1 LIASD
6 PFIGLLERPEFKR
19 RWASASWES
28 LEKEAL
34 RGFVLDRLEEPGLWS
49 ESSGPRVLSVA
60 QLADRVRGD
69 VDLVEALRLL
79 AGAVEVD
86 VAGEL
91 GSLLSSEAVPF
102 LAALR
107 YKDSGLRVRAEWES
121 VWALQRREDA
131 GEKVSIPVPPK
142 YKPVDFRKTSYWQA
156 RGKLD
161 VPKERFVLYPGAGR
175 AGDSSAVVG
184 WAGWDHLE
192 QARALATLIFERQQ
206 HESWSGEQVL
216 PLVAGLVEL
225 EPWLHQWFDPVDPLF
240 GGSPAA
246 YLTGLIDQ
254 QLSAAGKTRDDC
266 KAWRP
271 T

>member
-1 LIASD
+1 MD
-6 PFIGLLERPEFKR
+6 
-19 RWASASWES
+19 WASERCGPSSNSSS
-28 LEKEAL
+28 LCTPL
-34 RGFVLDRLEEPGLWS
+34 FHEPLV
-49 ESSGPRVLSVA
+49 RVPGVW
-60 QLADRVRGD
+60 
-69 VDLVEALRLL
+69 
-79 AGAVEVD
+79 
-86 VAGEL
+86 
-91 GSLLSSEAVPF
+91 
-102 LAALR
+102 
-107 YKDSGLRVRAEWES
+107 VRAEWES
-121 VWALQRREDA
+121 V
-131 GEKVSIPVPPK
+131 SIPVPLK

-225 EPWLHQWFDPVDPLF
+225 EPWLHQWFDGPDPLF

-246 YLTGLIDQ
+246 FITGFIDA
-254 QLSAAGKTRDDC
+254 QLADLRRTRDDC

-271 T
+271 